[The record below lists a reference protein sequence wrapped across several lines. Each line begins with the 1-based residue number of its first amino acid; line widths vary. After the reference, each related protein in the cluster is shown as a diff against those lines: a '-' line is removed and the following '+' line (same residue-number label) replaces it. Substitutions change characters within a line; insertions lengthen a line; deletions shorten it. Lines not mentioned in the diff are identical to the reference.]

1 MLPDYLPELF
11 IILSQRF
18 GLLLAGGLAVLT
30 LTPVGRIS
38 LTRKPSRRLWVA
50 QMVLFGMFGILGTY
64 TGNAVFQSYANLRA
78 MGVITAGLF
87 GGPAMGL
94 GAGIIAGAHRYLI
107 DIGGFSALPC
117 SLATILEGL
126 AAGLVAK
133 RLGNRRLSWGWA
145 ASIAL
150 VGESLHMILVLL
162 LARPYEDA
170 QALVQIIAGPMI
182 VVNAL
187 GAALFVELLAMQLRF
202 RDKRDSGQAH
212 QILSIVNQTVGKLRR
227 GLNPESA
234 RATAEIIYKLVPVA
248 AVDITSRDR
257 VLAHVGLGVDHHTAG
272 SAIRTEATKK
282 AMQHGVDVFVRD
294 RSQIGC
300 DVESCPLTEAII
312 VPLRKSSRIVG
323 CLKLYGSADKPLDHT
338 RFELA
343 KGLADI
349 FSTQLELEDIQIKNQ
364 LLAHAEIRRLQA
376 QINPHFLFN
385 SLNTIA
391 SFCRTSPRQAREL
404 LLDLSHYMR
413 QSLDS
418 SRGFIPFAEERSY
431 ISIEKARF
439 GERIRYEEDVDPAA
453 EAWLAPPLLVQPL
466 VENGVRHGVLG
477 RESGGVVRLLARV
490 EDNVLRVTVED
501 DGVGMTPETIAEML
515 SRTQDAEHLEA
526 GIGMRNCNSRLE
538 QLFGPEHSLAV
549 ESAPGKGT
557 RVHLT
562 IPSTAFSSPDA
573 VIEEQSQKDAAA
585 YPRNAFHR

>member
-30 LTPVGRIS
+30 LTPIGRIS
-38 LTRKPSRRLWVA
+38 LTRKPSRRLWIA
-50 QMVLFGMFGILGTY
+50 QMLMFGLFGILGTY

-94 GAGIIAGAHRYLI
+94 GAGLIAGGHRYLI

-117 SLATILEGL
+117 ALATVLEGL
-126 AAGLVAK
+126 AAGLVAR
-133 RLGNRRLSWGWA
+133 RLGNRRLHWGWA
-145 ASIAL
+145 GGIAL
-150 VGESLHMILVLL
+150 VGESLHMALVLL
-162 LARPYEDA
+162 LSRPLGDA
-170 QALVQIIAGPMI
+170 IALVQIIAGPMI

-212 QILSIVNQTVGKLRR
+212 QILSIVNQTVGMLRR

-234 RATAEIIYKLVPVA
+234 RATARIIYDLIPVA
-248 AVDITSRDR
+248 AVDIASRDR
-257 VLAHVGLGVDHHTAG
+257 VLAHVGVGGDHHTTG

-282 AMQHGVDVFVRD
+282 AMQDGEGVFIRD
-294 RSQIGC
+294 RSEIGC

-312 VPLRKSSRIVG
+312 VPLRKSSQIVG
-323 CLKLYGSADKPLDHT
+323 CLKLYGTADKPLDHT

-343 KGLADI
+343 KGLADL

-418 SRGFIPFAEERSY
+418 SRGFVPFAEELSRVRSY

-439 GERIRYEEDVDPAA
+439 GERIRYEEDVAPEA

-477 RESGGVVRLLARV
+477 RESGGGVRLTASV
-490 EDNVLRVTVED
+490 ENDLLHVTIED
-501 DGVGMTPETIAEML
+501 DGVGMAPETIAEML
-515 SRTQDAEHLEA
+515 TTTNEAEHLEG

-538 QLFGPEHSLAV
+538 QLFGPEHGLSI
-549 ESAPGKGT
+549 ESAPGRGT
-557 RVHLT
+557 TVRMT
-562 IPSTAFSSPDA
+562 IPNTALSSPDA
-573 VIEEQSQKDAAA
+573 VLEDRQNEESVS
-585 YPRNAFHR
+585 